1 MAATVHQISSA
12 ATAARSSGISRPTS
26 LGDVQILTVGT
37 DLHHQKKTAKTKR
50 NELKLVLNVDKDEKK
65 EEKMVRQLLTEGSEA
80 KDITLSS
87 LPVTT
92 VGSVSTAAG
101 DNSAAPKPSAYPQP
115 VNQNHQPPI
124 RFCRAEDER
133 RSHAVLR
140 NYLQREAV
148 VKAWHDEQS
157 KVTQSMLCF

>member
-37 DLHHQKKTAKTKR
+37 DVHHQKKTAKTKR
-50 NELKLVLNVDKDEKK
+50 NELKLVLNVDEDEKK

-101 DNSAAPKPSAYPQP
+101 DNSAYPQP
-115 VNQNHQPPI
+115 VNQNQPPI

-157 KVTQSMLCF
+157 KVTQDNGG